1 MTLGTLLTIKFEHDS
16 MLGSLRTLSSNSD
29 SVFEPN
35 IEKAFTLKGSQ
46 LTDLIASQV
55 QTLRDR
61 QEVKNLLA

>member
-1 MTLGTLLTIKFEHDS
+1 

-29 SVFEPN
+29 SVFEPT